1 MKLKVIFND
10 WQEGFESVE
19 DIEIKENS
27 ISSISSDYD
36 GGRFHLFIN
45 STEVFG
51 TMTASH
57 DVSCEVQIIKG

>member
-10 WQEGFESVE
+10 WQKGFESVE

-36 GGRFHLFIN
+36 GGRLQ
-45 STEVFG
+45 
-51 TMTASH
+51 
-57 DVSCEVQIIKG
+57 CC